1 MASEKQKIGLALGGG
16 AVLGAAHIGVLK
28 AFEENDIRLAAL
40 TGTSIG
46 AFIAALYAFGKSADE
61 ISEFVH
67 ELDWLDVTSLSL
79 SKFGL
84 LSNEKMGERLT
95 EILGEVR
102 FDQAKIPFA
111 LVATDLSS
119 GKKELLKQGEV
130 ARAVTA
136 SACVPGIFA
145 PVDLDG
151 CMLVDG
157 GLLEN
162 VPISPL
168 ADLGAELT
176 IGVDLSANRRFQ
188 PPEDLIDVL
197 TSSIDIALDNATRIQ
212 TSDADFVIKPE
223 LAAYSRTD
231 TSKTD
236 TLIAEGHKAAL
247 VCLDELFG

>member
-1 MASEKQKIGLALGGG
+1 MGLALGGG

-119 GKKELLKQGEV
+119 GKK
-130 ARAVTA
+130 
-136 SACVPGIFA
+136 
-145 PVDLDG
+145 
-151 CMLVDG
+151 
-157 GLLEN
+157 
-162 VPISPL
+162 
-168 ADLGAELT
+168 
-176 IGVDLSANRRFQ
+176 
-188 PPEDLIDVL
+188 
-197 TSSIDIALDNATRIQ
+197 
-212 TSDADFVIKPE
+212 
-223 LAAYSRTD
+223 
-231 TSKTD
+231 
-236 TLIAEGHKAAL
+236 
-247 VCLDELFG
+247 